1 MICFWLSSQIHIRTA
16 KPVGENFLQLPKR
29 NRFGA
34 FVEIVSQH
42 HLVIIQENG
51 VNKRI
56 NQHLALRFPG
66 NIHLSKPF
74 KEKAELFFGNSR
86 FFQLFNRDFVF
97 EFIPRCFQ
105 LVQALFGRSCEDTL
119 LNGCLLYT
127 SRCV

>member
-1 MICFWLSSQIHIRTA
+1 MQF
-16 KPVGENFLQLPKR
+16 PKR
-29 NRFGA
+29 NCFGA
-34 FVEIVSQH
+34 FVEIVGQH

-86 FFQLFNRDFVF
+86 FCQFFNRDFVF
-97 EFIPRCFQ
+97 EFIPQCFQ

-119 LNGCLLYT
+119 LDG
-127 SRCV
+127 V

>member
-1 MICFWLSSQIHIRTA
+1 M
-16 KPVGENFLQLPKR
+16 QLPKR

-51 VNKRI
+51 VDKRI

-66 NIHLSKPF
+66 DVHLSEPF

-86 FFQLFNRDFVF
+86 FCQFFNRDFVF
-97 EFIPRCFQ
+97 EFIPQCFQ
-105 LVQALFGRSCEDTL
+105 LIQALFGRSCEDTL
-119 LNGCLLYT
+119 LDG
-127 SRCV
+127 V

>member
-1 MICFWLSSQIHIRTA
+1 M
-16 KPVGENFLQLPKR
+16 
-29 NRFGA
+29 
-34 FVEIVSQH
+34 EIVGQH

-74 KEKAELFFGNSR
+74 KKKAELFFGNSR
-86 FFQLFNRDFVF
+86 FCQLFNRDFVF

-105 LVQALFGRSCEDTL
+105 LVQALFCRSCEDTL
-119 LNGCLLYT
+119 LNGVQQIVNGGLCFSQLLLVQ
-127 SRCV
+127 RKIDVFFIL